1 MDLQLTFIRGIAK
14 RRRTRAA
21 ALTARLARAY
31 LNAYGNW
38 DFDAAR
44 NGEQRILRIVAEA
57 SPACVFDVG
66 ANEGEWTEYAA
77 RLMPQATIHA
87 FELIPDTAE
96 QLRRRVAGTGAVVH
110 AMGLGAEET
119 TLEATFFPESS
130 QLSGINPLPHALA
143 AETRS
148 VRVTTGDAYCAE
160 QGIEHIDLLKIDTEG
175 HDFDVLRGFE
185 TMLGRGAI
193 DVVQFEYG
201 RGSILTRRLLLD
213 HHELLER
220 HGFVVGKVFPEH
232 VEFRPYD
239 LARDE
244 DFLGPN
250 YLAVR
255 SARADLVSAL
265 RG

>member
-1 MDLQLTFIRGIAK
+1 MDLQLAFIRGIAK

-21 ALTARLARAY
+21 AVLARGARAY

-38 DFDAAR
+38 DFDAAT
-44 NGEQRILRIVAEA
+44 NGEQRVLRIVAGA
-57 SPACVFDVG
+57 SPTCIFDVG
-66 ANEGEWTEYAA
+66 ANEGEWTEFAA
-77 RLMPQATIHA
+77 GLMPQAAIHA

-96 QLRRRVAGTGAVVH
+96 RLRARVAGTRAVVH

-119 TLEATFFPESS
+119 TLDATFFPESS

-143 AETRS
+143 TETRR

-160 QGIEHIDLLKIDTEG
+160 HGIEHIDLLKVDTEG

-185 TMLGRGAI
+185 AMFARGGI

-213 HHELLER
+213 HYELLEG

-232 VEFRPYD
+232 VEFRAYD